1 MTVNGVAYEHRI
13 WEPPIVETDGGL
25 LPTPTARD
33 HKDSGEK
40 VNYEKLAKKS
50 RLAGVL
56 VTQCSAQNGG
66 ATYLNPFFLEEMM
79 GYPVGWTE
87 LEH

>member
-1 MTVNGVAYEHRI
+1 MTLNGHAYALRI
-13 WEPPIVETDGGL
+13 WEPVTVETDGGL

-56 VTQCSAQNGG
+56 VTRCSAQNGG
-66 ATYLNPFFLEEMM
+66 AMYLNPSFLEEMM
-79 GYPVGWTE
+79 GYPIGWTV
-87 LEH
+87 LDA